1 MADSNLKTKDQ
12 IAVGCSDNKKSSSN
26 DISFRDMKCKEH
38 TMKGCSFYCKD
49 CKEFIC
55 DKCITKA
62 HKEHDVVDEEDY
74 NTELNELLKTQKE
87 TEIELSKMSWSKV
100 SQITSGSAEVRDKT
114 EQQQKPEIKVISQF
128 ATDSIPIYGLT
139 TCSGDF
145 MFMMLKD
152 YSYGN
157 LNYMYQ
163 AGGYTPH
170 MQIKSCCCL
179 RVFDIA
185 VDSNNNILL
194 SVEGESVLRVFNV
207 TTKQISNSNYN
218 VAPLITQGIHVT
230 RERKVIIGCVTPK
243 ARSTGRR
250 QQVVIVMDEEGNRVN
265 QYDFDNTNKALFTGP
280 CRISSTSN
288 GNICVVDLDQ
298 SLVGRIVVLQ
308 QAGNIKQVY
317 DGHLGVNNQDRP
329 FKPTD
334 LLTTPSDN
342 IVVTDCNNHTLHI
355 LSCDGV
361 FIAYINTEDLGI
373 TAPNCLAYSGSGTFY
388 IGCSTG
394 FYSVQAKIFQVQ
406 YSGF

>member
-12 IAVGCSDNKKSSSN
+12 IAVGCSDNQESSSN
-26 DISFRDMKCKEH
+26 DISFRGMKCKEH

-100 SQITSGSAEVRDKT
+100 SPITSGSAEVRDKT
-114 EQQQKPEIKVISQF
+114 EQQQKPEIKVIRQF
-128 ATDSIPIYGLT
+128 ATDSTLVYGLT

-145 MFMMLKD
+145 MLMMLND
-152 YSYGN
+152 YVYGN

-170 MQIKSCCCL
+170 MQIKSCKCF

-185 VDSNNNILL
+185 VDSTNNILL
-194 SVEGESVLRVFNV
+194 SVQGESVLRVFNV

-230 RERKVIIGCVTPK
+230 RERKVIIGCVTPE
-243 ARSTGRR
+243 ARGK
-250 QQVVIVMDEEGNRVN
+250 QVVIVMDEAGNHVN
-265 QYDFDNTNKALFTGP
+265 QYDFDDNTKEALFTEP

-298 SLVGRIVVLQ
+298 SPVGRIVVLQ

-317 DGHLGVNNQDRP
+317 HGHQDRP

-334 LLTTPSDN
+334 ILTTPLDN
-342 IVVTDCNNHTLHI
+342 IVVTDCYNHTLHI

-361 FIAYINTEDLGI
+361 FITYIKTEDLGI
-373 TAPNCLAYSGSGTFY
+373 TAPYCLAYSGSGTFY
-388 IGCSTG
+388 IGCSTRSEWPP
-394 FYSVQAKIFQVQ
+394 SVQAKIFQVQ